1 MFEDEEDE
9 NGAEKIILDQSF
21 FLFIT
26 GAPGIHPPLPVGPR
40 TTRPT
45 DRHLWCVDPWPVII
59 NSGCP
64 DSGHFLKLK
73 ILLNR
78 LIIRQLRRW
87 ETKMVKHLTYALIFF
102 TNFFQEY
109 SANRINSVYI
119 EPGGF

>member
-1 MFEDEEDE
+1 MTNVTKMFEDEEE
-9 NGAEKIILDQSF
+9 KTKTAEDQSF

-26 GAPGIHPPLPVGPR
+26 GTFTGNL
-40 TTRPT
+40 
-45 DRHLWCVDPWPVII
+45 
-59 NSGCP
+59 SGCP
-64 DSGHFLKLK
+64 DSGHFFKLK

-78 LIIRQLRRW
+78 LIFRQLRRS

-119 EPGGF
+119 EPGGY